1 MPSVRVACLSLLVL
15 SLPALATAQ
24 SDARQRQA
32 AAEAYDQGTSSYLAG
47 DYEKA
52 AQWFETANRM
62 SPAAPALIQAARAHQ
77 QAGHAARAATLAL
90 ALVQT
95 YGDDATASE
104 FGQGVLNSVAAGLVR
119 VDVACDGCTLDVDGT
134 LQETLSFYVDPGS
147 SHTVT
152 ASFETGEQV
161 DTISGVGGETKT
173 MTFEAPPPKPP
184 VSPTVD
190 PDDREDVSVDP
201 ETGPVDDDGKPL
213 PPAVIYVGL
222 GVTAVL
228 LVASIVSTSSM
239 LSGVEPYEK
248 AADNYAKRCEED
260 STMPASATEC
270 DSLYKKA
277 DKLLKDGQTKETL
290 STVLWIG
297 TGVVGVA
304 TAVLALT
311 LTEWSGDDEASA
323 EDALTRAPRL
333 GLHASPDGALVSL
346 KGRF

>member
-1 MPSVRVACLSLLVL
+1 MAM
-15 SLPALATAQ
+15 AQ

-32 AAEAYDQGTSSYLAG
+32 AAEAYDQGTTAYLGG

-95 YGDDATASE
+95 YGDDATASD
-104 FGQGVLNSVAAGLVR
+104 FGQGLLDSLASSLLR
-119 VDVACDGCTLDVDGT
+119 VDVACDSCNLDVDGT
-134 LQETLSFYVDPGS
+134 LQETLSFFVDPGTT
-147 SHTVT
+147 HTVT

-161 DTISGVGGETKT
+161 DTVSGAGGETKT

-184 VSPTVD
+184 VA
-190 PDDREDVSVDP
+190 
-201 ETGPVDDDGKPL
+201 PVKPVIDDDGKVIDPINPAVDEGGKPL
-213 PPAVIYVGL
+213 PPVVTYVGL
-222 GVTAVL
+222 GLTGVL
-228 LVASIVSTSSM
+228 LIASIVSTASM

-248 AADNYAKRCEED
+248 AADQY
-260 STMPASATEC
+260 TMCTESMEPTSAEC
-270 DSLYKKA
+270 TMRWEKA
-277 DKLLKDGQTKETL
+277 HKLLTDGESKETL
-290 STVLWIG
+290 TTALWIG

-304 TAVLALT
+304 TAVIALT
-311 LTEWSGDDEASA
+311 LTEWPDDEDDDEEPEEMEGLSK
-323 EDALTRAPRL
+323 TPRL
-333 GLHASPDGALVSL
+333 ALSAGPDGALMSV